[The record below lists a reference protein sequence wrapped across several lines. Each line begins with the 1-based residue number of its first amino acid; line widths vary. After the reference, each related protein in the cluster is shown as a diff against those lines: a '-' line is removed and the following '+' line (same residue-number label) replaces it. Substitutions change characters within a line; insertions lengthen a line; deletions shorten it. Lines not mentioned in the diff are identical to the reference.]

1 LEERLDLGYAYR
13 ATAILASIPL
23 LVMYTEG
30 MLIPSLPSIQRQFGV
45 SESMVSWVLSLY
57 LAFGTVS
64 AAVLGKLGDVYGK
77 KKVMILAMSIYTAG
91 AIATSYAQD
100 FTALLAARAVQ
111 GAGMAM
117 MPLAF
122 SLVREEFPPRL
133 IPQVQGI
140 ISAMFGVGILLSLPL
155 GAYISQNYGWQATY
169 HTAIPFIVLEDIMVI
184 LFIRESRYRASQRV
198 DWPGAA
204 LLSSALMSGIIGI
217 SEGPRTGWGSSTV
230 LTLGSIAVASLIAF
244 IAYERRAGNPLIPTH
259 LISNRNIA
267 VANFGIF
274 MVGFTFQLM
283 AQANT
288 FIFEMPRPN
297 GYGLTILETGLWM
310 VPNAVVQLISA
321 PLLGRSLY
329 RLGAKRM
336 SIIGAL
342 VAGGGMIL
350 LSILAFTDLPHMVAS
365 MIVVG
370 LGSTM
375 LNISLVNIVIFS
387 VDRANLGTASGL
399 NTVFRNLGSAWGPAV
414 AGTIMDQFKESIL
427 LSRSPPVEIQVPSHF
442 AYQLIFYITASLF
455 ILLAAVLTLAREV
468 LRDAGRQPGSPS
480 AAPEKTVEAPPR

>member
-1 LEERLDLGYAYR
+1 MEEGFDLRYAYR

-30 MLIPSLPSIQRQFGV
+30 MLIPSLPSIQRQFEV

-64 AAVLGKLGDVYGK
+64 AAILGKLGDVYGK
-77 KKVMILAMSIYTAG
+77 KRMMIIAMSIYTVG
-91 AIATSYAQD
+91 AIMTSYAED
-100 FTALLAARAVQ
+100 FTTLLIARAIQ
-111 GAGMAM
+111 GSGMAM

-169 HTAIPFIVLEDIMVI
+169 HTAIPFILLEDILVV
-184 LFIRESRYRASQRV
+184 LLIRESRYRVQQKI
-198 DWPGAA
+198 DWVGAV
-204 LLSSALMSGIIGI
+204 LLSIALMSGIIGI
-217 SEGPRTGWGSSTV
+217 SEGPRMGWGSSLV
-230 LTLGSIAVASLIAF
+230 LGLGLLSLASLTAF
-244 IAYERRAGNPLIPTH
+244 IIYERRSSNPLIPLH

-267 VANFGIF
+267 IANFGIF

-297 GYGLTILETGLWM
+297 GYGLSILETGFWM
-310 VPNAVVQLISA
+310 LPNAVVQLIAA
-321 PLLGRSLY
+321 PILGRQLIRIGTK
-329 RLGAKRM
+329 RL
-336 SIIGAL
+336 SIAGAL
-342 VAGGGMIL
+342 VAGAGMIL
-350 LSILAFTDLPHMVAS
+350 LSYLAFIDLPHMIS
-365 MIVVG
+365 STIVIG

-387 VDRANLGTASGL
+387 VERSNLGTAAGL

-414 AGTIMDQFKESIL
+414 AGTIMDQFKDTLL
-427 LSRSPPVEIQVPSHF
+427 LSTNPPISIQVPSHF
-442 AYQLIFYITASLF
+442 AYQLIFYLTASLF
-455 ILLAAVLTLAREV
+455 ITLAIVLNMAREV
-468 LRDAGRQPGSPS
+468 LR
-480 AAPEKTVEAPPR
+480 K

>member
-1 LEERLDLGYAYR
+1 MEEGFDLRYAYR

-45 SESMVSWVLSLY
+45 SESLVSWVLSLY

-64 AAVLGKLGDVYGK
+64 AAILGKLGDVYGK
-77 KKVMILAMSIYTAG
+77 KRMMIIAMSIYTIG
-91 AIATSYAQD
+91 AIMTSYAED
-100 FTALLAARAVQ
+100 FTTLLIARAIQ
-111 GAGMAM
+111 GSGMAM

-169 HTAIPFIVLEDIMVI
+169 HTAIPFILLEDILVV
-184 LFIRESRYRASQRV
+184 LLIRESRYRVQQKI
-198 DWPGAA
+198 DWVGAA
-204 LLSSALMSGIIGI
+204 LLSTTLMSGIIGI
-217 SEGPRTGWGSSTV
+217 SEGPRMGWSSTLV
-230 LTLGSIAVASLIAF
+230 LSLGLISILSLIVF
-244 IAYERRAGNPLIPTH
+244 IIYERRSASPLIPLH
-259 LISNRNIA
+259 LISNKNIA
-267 VANFGIF
+267 IANFGIF

-288 FIFEMPRPN
+288 FIFEMPKPN
-297 GYGLTILETGLWM
+297 GYGLSILETGFWM
-310 VPNAVVQLISA
+310 LPNAVTQLIAA
-321 PLLGRSLY
+321 PILGRQLIRIGTK
-329 RLGAKRM
+329 RL
-336 SIIGAL
+336 SIAGAL
-342 VAGGGMIL
+342 VAGAGMIL
-350 LSILAFTDLPHMVAS
+350 LSYLAFIDLPHMIS
-365 MIVVG
+365 STIVIG

-387 VDRANLGTASGL
+387 VERSNLGTAAGL

-414 AGTIMDQFKESIL
+414 AGTIMDQFKDTLL
-427 LSRSPPVEIQVPSHF
+427 LSKNPPISIQVPSHF
-442 AYQLIFYITASLF
+442 AYQLIFYLTASLF
-455 ILLAAVLTLAREV
+455 ITLAIVLSMAREV
-468 LRDAGRQPGSPS
+468 LR
-480 AAPEKTVEAPPR
+480 K